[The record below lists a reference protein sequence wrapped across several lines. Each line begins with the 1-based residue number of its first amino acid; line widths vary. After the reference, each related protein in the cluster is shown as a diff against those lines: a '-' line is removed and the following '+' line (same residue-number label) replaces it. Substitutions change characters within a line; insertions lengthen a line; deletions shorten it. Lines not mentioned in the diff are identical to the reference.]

1 MAADKNINPV
11 ALTQALVRCPSVT
24 PADAG
29 ALDLLEE
36 TLSGLGFRCTRLPFS
51 EDGTPTI
58 DNLYARIGSGA
69 PHLCFAG
76 HTDVVPVGDASDWA
90 GEPFSGEIRDDQVYG
105 RGTSD
110 MKGAIAAFVAAAAR
124 VIGSEGQGE
133 LGGSLSLLI
142 TGDEEGPA
150 INGTRKMLEWLVKE
164 GEVPDHCIVGEPT
177 NPSAMGEMIK
187 IGRRGSMNGTITV
200 TGRQGHVA
208 YPDRNENPVPG
219 LVRILSGLKTGA
231 LDEGNEHF
239 QPSNFEVT
247 GLDVGEAAF
256 NVVPGRARA
265 LFNVRFSTLHKSDDL
280 KDMIRGQCDA
290 AGVTHELAF
299 HLKGEPFLCEP
310 GKLVEALVAAVEQ
323 RLGRRPEL
331 GTTGGTSDARYIA
344 PLCPVAEFG
353 LVGASMH
360 AVDEQAGVGD
370 IEALADI
377 YELVIGDI
385 LGR

>member
-1 MAADKNINPV
+1 MGGNSIDPV
-11 ALTQALVRCPSVT
+11 ELTQALVRCPSVT
-24 PADAG
+24 PAEAG

-36 TLSGLGFRCTRLPFS
+36 TLTGLGFRCTRLPFS
-51 EDGTPTI
+51 EEGTPTI
-58 DNLYARIGSGA
+58 DNLYARIGDSA

-76 HTDVVPVGDASDWA
+76 HTDVVPVGDASQWA
-90 GEPFSGEIRDDQVYG
+90 AEPFSGDIRDGQVFG
-105 RGTSD
+105 RGTAD
-110 MKGAIAAFVAAAAR
+110 MKGAVAAFVAAAAR
-124 VIGSEGQGE
+124 SISKGD

-150 INGTRKMLEWLVKE
+150 INGTRKMLDWIVGE

-177 NPSAMGEMIK
+177 NPTAMGEMIK
-187 IGRRGSMNGTITV
+187 IGRRGSMNGIITV
-200 TGRQGHVA
+200 TGLQGHVA
-208 YPDRNENPVPG
+208 YPNLNENPVPG
-219 LVRILSGLKTGA
+219 LVRILAGLKTGP

-247 GLDVGEAAF
+247 AIDVGEPAH

-265 LFNVRFSTLHKSDDL
+265 LFNVRFSTLQKSADL
-280 KDMIRGQCDA
+280 KDMIRTDCDK
-290 AGVTHELAF
+290 AGVDHDLAF
-299 HLKGEPFLCEP
+299 HVKGEPFLCEP
-310 GKLVEALVAAVEQ
+310 GRLVEALSAAIEK
-323 RLGRRPEL
+323 RLGRPPEL

-353 LVGASMH
+353 LVGATMH

-377 YELVIGDI
+377 YEAVIAD
-385 LGR
+385 LLCA

>member
-1 MAADKNINPV
+1 MGDNHHIDPV
-11 ALTQALVRCPSVT
+11 ELTQALVRCPSVT
-24 PADAG
+24 PKDAG
-29 ALDLLEE
+29 ALDLLEK
-36 TLSGLGFRCTRLPFS
+36 TLTGLGFRCTRLPFS
-51 EDGTPTI
+51 EEGTPSV
-58 DNLYARIGSGA
+58 DNLYARIGDQA

-76 HTDVVPVGDASDWA
+76 HTDVVPVGDASVWA
-90 GEPFSGEIRDDQVYG
+90 GEPFSGEIRDGQVYG

-110 MKGAIAAFVAAAAR
+110 MKGAVAAFVAAAAR
-124 VIGSEGQGE
+124 VIGSGE
-133 LGGSLSLLI
+133 FSGSLSMLI

-164 GEVPDHCIVGEPT
+164 GETPDHCIVGEPT

-200 TGRQGHVA
+200 TGLQGHVA

-219 LVRILSGLKTGA
+219 LVRILSGLKTGP

-247 GLDVGEAAF
+247 AIDVGEPAH

-280 KDMIRGQCDA
+280 KEMIREQCDK
-290 AGVTHELAF
+290 AGVEHELAF

-310 GKLVEALVAAVEQ
+310 GALVQALSAAIES

-353 LVGASMH
+353 LVGATMH

-377 YELVIGDI
+377 YELVINEI
-385 LGR
+385 MEAKTS

>member
-1 MAADKNINPV
+1 MSNHNIDPV

-24 PADAG
+24 PAEAG
-29 ALDLLEE
+29 ALDLLQE
-36 TLSGLGFRCTRLPFS
+36 TLTGLGFRCTRLPFS
-51 EDGTPTI
+51 EDGTPTV
-58 DNLYARIGSGA
+58 DNLYARIGGQA

-76 HTDVVPVGDASDWA
+76 HTDVVPVGDASVWA
-90 GEPFSGEIRDDQVYG
+90 GEPFSGEVRDGQVYG
-105 RGTSD
+105 RGTAD

-124 VIGSEGQGE
+124 VIGNGN
-133 LGGSLSLLI
+133 LGGSLSMLI

-150 INGTRKMLEWLVKE
+150 INGTRKMLDWLVSQ
-164 GEVPDHCIVGEPT
+164 GETPDHCIVGEPT
-177 NPSAMGEMIK
+177 NPLVMGEMIK

-200 TGRQGHVA
+200 TGLQGHVA
-208 YPDRNENPVPG
+208 YPDLNENPVPG
-219 LVRILSGLKTGA
+219 LVRILSRLKTGP
-231 LDEGNEHF
+231 LDQGNEHF

-247 GLDVGEAAF
+247 AIDVGEPAF

-280 KDMIRGQCDA
+280 KKMIRAECKK
-290 AGVTHELAF
+290 AGVEHELTF

-310 GKLVEALVAAVEQ
+310 GRLVEALSAAVEE

-331 GTTGGTSDARYIA
+331 GTTGGTSDARYFA

-353 LVGASMH
+353 LVGATMH

-377 YELVIGDI
+377 YERVIVDL
-385 LGR
+385 LGG

>member
-1 MAADKNINPV
+1 MTEQKIDPV
-11 ALTQALVRCPSVT
+11 TLTQALVRCPSVT
-24 PADAG
+24 PAEAG

-51 EDGTPTI
+51 EEGTPNV
-58 DNLYARIGSGA
+58 DNLYARIGDSA

-76 HTDVVPVGDASDWA
+76 HTDVVPVGDAAAWA
-90 GEPFSGEIRDDQVYG
+90 GEPFSAEVRDGQVYG
-105 RGTSD
+105 RGTAD

-124 VIGSEGQGE
+124 AIAGGN

-164 GEVPDHCIVGEPT
+164 GETPDHCIVGEPT
-177 NPSAMGEMIK
+177 NPTTMGEMIK

-208 YPDRNENPVPG
+208 YPNLNENPVPG
-219 LVRILSGLKTGA
+219 LVRILAGLKTGP
-231 LDEGNEHF
+231 LDEGNERF
-239 QPSNFEVT
+239 SPSNFEVT
-247 GLDVGEAAF
+247 AIDVGEPAY

-265 LFNVRFSTLHKSDDL
+265 LFNVRFSTLHKSGDL
-280 KDMIRGQCDA
+280 KEMIRAQCDK
-290 AGVTHELAF
+290 AGVDHELAF

-310 GKLVEALVAAVEQ
+310 GKLVEALSAAIEE

-353 LVGASMH
+353 LVGATMH
-360 AVDEQAGVGD
+360 AVDEQVGVGD

-377 YELVIGDI
+377 YERVIVDL
-385 LGR
+385 LGG

>member
-1 MAADKNINPV
+1 MASNSIDPIE
-11 ALTQALVRCPSVT
+11 LTRALVRCPSVT

-36 TLSGLGFRCTRLPFS
+36 TLAGLGFTCTRLPFS

-58 DNLYARIGSGA
+58 DNLYARIGNKA

-76 HTDVVPVGDASDWA
+76 HTDVVPVGDAADWA
-90 GEPFSGEIRDDQVYG
+90 GEPFSAEIRDGQVYG

-110 MKGAIAAFVAAAAR
+110 MKGAVAAFVAAAAR
-124 VIGSEGQGE
+124 VISKGD
-133 LGGSLSLLI
+133 LGGSLSMLI

-150 INGTRKMLEWLVKE
+150 INGTRKMLDWLVAE

-177 NPSAMGEMIK
+177 NATRMGEMIK
-187 IGRRGSMNGTITV
+187 IGRRGSMNGLITV
-200 TGRQGHVA
+200 TGLQGHVA

-219 LVRILSGLKTGA
+219 LVRIVAGLKTGP

-247 GLDVGEAAF
+247 AIDVGEPAH

-265 LFNVRFSTLHKSDDL
+265 LFNVRFSTLHTSDDL
-280 KDMIRGQCDA
+280 KEMIRTQCDA
-290 AGVTHELAF
+290 AGVEHALEF
-299 HLKGEPFLCEP
+299 HVKGEPFLCEP
-310 GKLVEALVAAVEQ
+310 GLLVEAISGAIEKV
-323 RLGRRPEL
+323 LGGRPEL

-353 LVGASMH
+353 LVGATMH

-377 YELVIGDI
+377 YELVIAD
-385 LGR
+385 LLSA